1 VIAAIGA
8 STNKS
13 GADNFAS
20 PKSVAPDPEA
30 AIPARKTTS
39 PPGKTKPINNP
50 VSIKMT
56 HNTPIN
62 PRVETIELASS
73 KFITKS
79 VSVMKSILLFHQL
92 KDGNSSAVFNWCN
105 ISTVNAL
112 RFKQSDF
119 YQIVRLVSKTDR
131 IKLFLVSLIQ
141 IFLSF
146 LDLIG
151 VAFFGL
157 MGSVSVAAISSTK
170 IAGRTESVISFL
182 GLSNYSSQMQVS
194 ILGVLAAILMA
205 IKTFASLYFN
215 KKVIFFL
222 SRRSALISANLTSS
236 LFKKS
241 FTEIKKQGS
250 QHLIYTLT
258 TGVDRITVGVIATS
272 VALIADLAL
281 LIVLLIGLLFVNPV
295 ITIVLLLSICLVTT
309 VLYLYLRNKN
319 KRLGTLRAQ
328 HTISS
333 SNRIFEAVGNYRELI
348 LRGQRQTFADIIG
361 VARLSQSDV
370 IANTNYLINFN
381 KYILEAS
388 VLLVTLLITG
398 IQFLLSN
405 ALRSVATLTLFFAAI
420 SRIAPAIFRIQQNL
434 LTIKNSLGETKP
446 TLDLIKVLQFSI
458 NQLDNEKSSESV
470 PTSHVGF
477 IGKIKISNLNFQYS
491 GSQKSAVEE
500 VSLELNSGM
509 YVAVVGPSGA
519 GKSTFVDLL
528 LGLHHPS
535 SGSVEISGLEALTA
549 IEKWPGALS
558 YVPQEIQLV
567 SGSILENVLLGF
579 KNEAQNRKEV
589 LSALKK
595 AELNE
600 YIDAAGEI
608 LDSNIGAEGGKLSGG
623 QRQRLGIARALLTNP
638 KILVMDEATSALDA
652 QTEENISKTINKIK
666 EQCLVIVVAHRLATV
681 RKADLVIYMQD
692 GRIKAK
698 GSFEQV
704 RQEVPDFDTQAQL
717 MGL

>member
-1 VIAAIGA
+1 M
-8 STNKS
+8 T
-13 GADNFAS
+13 
-20 PKSVAPDPEA
+20 PK
-30 AIPARKTTS
+30 
-39 PPGKTKPINNP
+39 
-50 VSIKMT
+50 
-56 HNTPIN
+56 TPIN

-73 KFITKS
+73 KPITKS
-79 VSVMKSILLFHQL
+79 VSVSKNIKQIRQEKVSKL
-92 KDGNSSAVFNWCN
+92 SAINWCN
-105 ISTVNAL
+105 ISTVKTS
-112 RFKQSDF
+112 RFKRSDF
-119 YQIVRLVSKTDR
+119 YQIFRLVSKTDR

-157 MGSVSVAAISSTK
+157 IGSVSVAAISSTK
-170 IAGRTESVISFL
+170 VAGRTESVINFL
-182 GLSNYSSQMQVS
+182 GLNSYSSQLQVA
-194 ILGVLAAILMA
+194 ILGSLAAVLM
-205 IKTFASLYFN
+205 IVKTFASLYFN

-222 SRRSALISANLTSS
+222 SRRSAIISANLTSN
-236 LFKKS
+236 LFKKT

-250 QHLIYTLT
+250 QKLIYTLT
-258 TGVDRITVGVIATS
+258 SGIDRITLGVLATT
-272 VALIADLAL
+272 VALIADFSL
-281 LIVLLIGLLFVNPV
+281 LIVLLIGLLFVNP
-295 ITIVLLLSICLVTT
+295 IMTIILLVALTSVATL
-309 VLYLYLRNKN
+309 LYLFIKNKN
-319 KRLGTLRAQ
+319 KRLCELQAQ
-328 HTISS
+328 YTISS
-333 SNRIFEAVGNYRELI
+333 SNRIFEAIGNYRELV
-348 LRGQRQTFADIIG
+348 LRGQRQVFADGIG
-361 VARLSQSDV
+361 KARLSQADAGAQS
-370 IANTNYLINFN
+370 TYLSNIN

-388 VLLVTLLITG
+388 VLLITLLIAG
-398 IQFLLSN
+398 IQFLISN

-434 LTIKNSLGETKP
+434 LTIKNALGSAKP
-446 TLDLIKVLQFSI
+446 TLELINSLQLSI
-458 NQLDNEKSSESV
+458 NRLDNEKSSESV
-470 PTSHVGF
+470 PTNHEGF
-477 IGKIKISNLNFQYS
+477 IGKIKISNLNFKYS
-491 GSQKSAVEE
+491 GSQKSAVED

-549 IEKWPGALS
+549 IEKWPGAIS

-567 SGSILENVLLGF
+567 SGSISENVLLGF
-579 KNEAQNRKEV
+579 KNDAQNKKEV

-595 AELNE
+595 AQLNE
-600 YIDAAGEI
+600 YIDSAGEI
-608 LDSNIGAEGGKLSGG
+608 LDSNIGDEGGKLSGG
-623 QRQRLGIARALLTNP
+623 QRQRIGIARALLTNP

-652 QTEENISKTINKIK
+652 QTEENISNTISKIK
-666 EQCLVIVVAHRLATV
+666 DQCLVIVVAHRLATV

-704 RQEVPDFDTQAQL
+704 RGEVPDFDTQAQL